1 MIWKLAWRN
10 LARNRWRSILT
21 AGGVAVA
28 VGLMVWTMAYMEGF
42 FGAMVRGATALDTG
56 QALVQRKAYVDEPSI
71 HEAFPLE
78 EGMLAEISG
87 AQGVRAAAPRVNLY
101 GLVGNEKRSQVA
113 RLLGVDARREASA
126 TPIADAVVE
135 GKWLSEEPE
144 PPPAP
149 REVVLGEGLARQ
161 LEVGLGAE
169 LVVFLEASDGSLGN
183 DLLEVVGIVKTGNS
197 AVDRQGAYVH
207 LDDAQYVGALD
218 GQVHEIIVKTDNPA
232 EAEAVV
238 ERLAPAIDRFEA
250 QDQDLV
256 VRSWQKARPQIAQM
270 LEMSDMSNVVMF
282 FILYLL
288 ASLGLLN
295 TQRMSALERRREF
308 AVMMAI
314 GVTPKRLFSVI
325 LAETLLLSLVGALV
339 GTALG
344 GGLAWHHTV
353 NGLDMS
359 AFASNT
365 DFTWMGISFSERM
378 YFGLN
383 AQIIVE
389 PLLVMLGVAIVC
401 GLWPAAKAI
410 GIDITSAIAGRN

>member
-10 LARNRWRSILT
+10 LARNRWRSVLT
-21 AGGVAVA
+21 AAGVAVA

-56 QALVQRKAYVDEPSI
+56 QALIQRQDYVEEPAI
-71 HEAFPLE
+71 YEAFDLE
-78 EGMLAEISG
+78 G
-87 AQGVRAAAPRVNLY
+87 ALLDELSATQGVRALAPRINLY

-113 RLLGVDARREASA
+113 KIIGVDASREAQA
-126 TPIADAVVE
+126 TPIDEAIAK
-135 GKWLSEEPE
+135 GRWLSKSPE

-183 DLLEVVGIVKTGNS
+183 DLLEVVGLVKTGNS
-197 AVDRQGAYVH
+197 AIDRQAAYVH
-207 LDDAQYVGALD
+207 LEDAQYLGALE
-218 GQVHEIIVKTDNPA
+218 GKAHEIIVKSDNPA
-232 EAEAVV
+232 QAAQLAG
-238 ERLAPAIDRFEA
+238 RLEPIVDRFEA
-250 QDQDLV
+250 DDDMV
-256 VRSWQKARPQIAQM
+256 VRSWRKARPQIAQ
-270 LEMSDMSNVVMF
+270 LVELSDTSNLVMF

-308 AVMMAI
+308 GVMMAI
-314 GVTPKRLFSVI
+314 GVTPRRLFSVI
-325 LAETLLLSLVGALV
+325 VIETVLLSLVGALA

-344 GGLAWHHTV
+344 GSLAWYHTV
-353 NGLDMS
+353 EGLDMT

-365 DFTWMGISFSERM
+365 DFTYMGISFSERL
-378 YFGLN
+378 YFDITP
-383 AQIIVE
+383 QIIAE
-389 PLLVMLGVAIVC
+389 PLLVMLGVAVLC
-401 GLWPAAKAI
+401 GLWPAFKAI
-410 GIDITSAIAGRN
+410 GIEVASAIAGRQ

>member
-56 QALVQRKAYVDEPSI
+56 QAIVQRQDYVEDPSI
-71 HEAFPLE
+71 HEAFDLQGRLLDQIE
-78 EGMLAEISG
+78 QTE
-87 AQGVRAAAPRVNLY
+87 GVRAASPHVNLY

-113 RLLGVDARREASA
+113 RVVGVDAAREAQA
-126 TPIADAVVE
+126 TPIDEGVVD
-135 GKWLSEEPE
+135 GRWLSEAPE

-183 DLLEVVGIVKTGNS
+183 DLLEVVGIMKTGNS
-197 AVDRQGAYVH
+197 AIDRQGAYVH
-207 LDDAQYVGALD
+207 LEDAQYVGALD
-218 GQVHEIIVKTDNPA
+218 GRVHEIIVKTDDPA
-232 EAEAVV
+232 AADEVV
-238 ERLAPAIDRFEA
+238 SRLEPLV
-250 QDQDLV
+250 DQVDSEHGLV
-256 VRSWQKARPQIAQM
+256 VRSWRDARPQIAQL
-270 LEMSDMSNVVMF
+270 LELSDTSNVVMF

-308 AVMMAI
+308 GVMMAI

-325 LAETLLLSLVGALV
+325 VAETLLLSLAGALV
-339 GTALG
+339 GTVLG
-344 GGLAWHHTV
+344 GGLSWYHTV
-353 NGLDMS
+353 YGLDMS
-359 AFASNT
+359 FFSANT
-365 DFTWMGISFSERM
+365 DFTMMGISFSERL
-378 YFGLN
+378 YFEVSPE
-383 AQIIVE
+383 IILE
-389 PLLVMLGVAIVC
+389 PLVVMLGVAILC
-401 GLWPAAKAI
+401 GLWPGAKAV
-410 GIDITSAIAGRN
+410 GIDITSAISGRN

>member
-1 MIWKLAWRN
+1 MITKLAWRN

-21 AGGVAVA
+21 AAGVAVA

-56 QALVQRKAYVDEPSI
+56 QALIQRKAYVDEPSI
-71 HEAFPLE
+71 YEAFALE
-78 EGMLAEISG
+78 EGMLEEVE
-87 AQGVRAAAPRVNLY
+87 QTEGVRAAAPRINLY
-101 GLVGNEKRSQVA
+101 GLIGNEQRSQVSK
-113 RLLGVDARREASA
+113 LLGVDAQAEAAA
-126 TPIADAVVE
+126 TPITDAVVKGE
-135 GKWLSEEPE
+135 WLSDDPE

-161 LEVGLGAE
+161 LEVDLGAE

-183 DLLEVVGIVKTGNS
+183 DLLKVVGVVKTGNS
-197 AVDRQGAYVH
+197 MVDRQAAYVH
-207 LDDAQYVGALD
+207 LEDAQYVGALD
-218 GQVHEIIVKTDNPA
+218 GQVHEIVVKTDNPA
-232 EAEAVV
+232 EAEGVV
-238 ERLAPAIDRFEA
+238 AQMAPKIDAYDTDEH
-250 QDQDLV
+250 DLV
-256 VRSWQKARPQIAQM
+256 VRSWQQARPQIAQM
-270 LEMSDMSNVVMF
+270 LELSDASNIAMF

-308 AVMMAI
+308 GVMMAI
-314 GVTPKRLFSVI
+314 GVTPRRLFMVI
-325 LAETLLLSLVGALV
+325 LAETLLLSFVGALV

-344 GGLAWHHTV
+344 GGLAWHHAV
-353 NGLDMS
+353 NGLDMT
-359 AFASNT
+359 AFATNT
-365 DFTWMGISFSERM
+365 DFTWMGISFSERL

-383 AQIIVE
+383 AEIVLE
-389 PLLVMLGVAIVC
+389 PLLVMLGVAILC

>member
-1 MIWKLAWRN
+1 MIVRLAWRN

-21 AGGVAVA
+21 AAGVAVA

-56 QALVQRKAYVDEPSI
+56 QALIQRKAYVDEPSI
-71 HEAFPLE
+71 HEAFALE
-78 EGMLAEISG
+78 EGMLEKVE
-87 AQGVRAAAPRVNLY
+87 QTEGVRAAAARVNLY
-101 GLVGNEKRSQVA
+101 GLIGNEQRSQVSK
-113 RLLGVDARREASA
+113 LLGVDAKAEAAA
-126 TPIADAVVE
+126 TPIADALVD
-135 GKWLSEEPE
+135 GQWLNDDPE

-161 LEVGLGAE
+161 LEVDLGAE

-197 AVDRQGAYVH
+197 AIDRQAAYVH
-207 LDDAQYVGALD
+207 LEDAQYVGALD
-218 GQVHEIIVKTDNPA
+218 GQVHEIVVKTDNPA

-238 ERLAPAIDRFEA
+238 ARMAPKIDEY
-250 QDQDLV
+250 DTDEHDLV
-256 VRSWQKARPQIAQM
+256 VRSWQQARPQIAQM
-270 LEMSDMSNVVMF
+270 LELSDASNIAMF

-314 GVTPKRLFSVI
+314 GVTPRRLFMVI
-325 LAETLLLSLVGALV
+325 LAETLLLSFVGALA

-353 NGLDMS
+353 NGLDMT
-359 AFASNT
+359 AFATNT
-365 DFTWMGISFSERM
+365 DFTWMGISFSERL

-383 AQIIVE
+383 AQIVLE
-389 PLLVMLGVAIVC
+389 PLLVMLGVAILC

-410 GIDITSAIAGRN
+410 GIDITSSIAGRN

>member
-42 FGAMVRGATALDTG
+42 FSTMVRGATSLETG
-56 QALVQRKAYVDEPSI
+56 QALVEREDYVDEPAI
-71 HEAFPLE
+71 YEAFTVDDAL
-78 EGMLAEISG
+78 LDRIDAT
-87 AQGVRAAAPRVNLY
+87 QGVSASAPRVNLY

-113 RLLGVDARREASA
+113 KVLGVDARREVEA
-126 TPIADAVVE
+126 TPIGDAVTK
-135 GKWLSEEPE
+135 GKWLSAEPA

-161 LEVGLGAE
+161 LEVGVGAE

-183 DLLEVVGIVKTGNS
+183 DLLKVVGVVKTGNS
-197 AVDRQGAYVH
+197 AVDRQAAYVH
-207 LDDAQYVGALD
+207 LDDAQYLGALD
-218 GQVHEIIVKTDNPA
+218 HKVHQILVRTDDPGRA
-232 EAEAVV
+232 DAVV
-238 ERLAPAIDRFEA
+238 ERLAPTVHDASADDYELIA
-250 QDQDLV
+250 
-256 VRSWQKARPQIAQM
+256 RSWRDARPQIAQM
-270 LEMSDMSNVVMF
+270 VELSDTSNWVMF

-325 LAETLLLSLVGALV
+325 VAETVLLSLAGALA

-344 GGLAWHHTV
+344 GLIAWYHTV
-353 NGLDMS
+353 YGLDMT
-359 AFASNT
+359 AFASNA
-365 DFTWMGISFSERM
+365 DFTWMGVSFTERL
-378 YFGLN
+378 YFSVTLES
-383 AQIIVE
+383 IVE
-389 PLLVMLGVAIVC
+389 PLVVMLGVALLC

-410 GIDITSAIAGRN
+410 GIEIAPSIAGRN